1 MSEDPSLAKELEATR
16 RELAQLKEQAERNS
30 EILARSQARE
40 LSLLRAVDL
49 QTLVHALLDGLRDSY
64 ALDHVTVIIPDP
76 EHEVRHLL
84 LDGMASEATPD
95 GLLFVEGMSVVLP
108 RYTDLEVSWL
118 GEYRP
123 DEHRMVFPGE
133 RGPGS
138 VALIPLRQG
147 GQLFGAVNFLSKNRD
162 RFQKGQATDFL
173 DHLGAI
179 AAFALE
185 NAVNRA
191 RLRRSGF
198 TDVLTG
204 WYNRRYLQ
212 VRLVEELARAKRD
225 STSLACLILDIDHF
239 KRVNDSHGHAAGD
252 AVLRE
257 LAQKIA
263 KRIRTTDVAARYGGE
278 EFVILLPHTDTGAG
292 ITVAESIRRAVAED
306 RYGAASGLS
315 LRITVS
321 LGVSSVA
328 PGRGTT
334 DFQTMGDEMLARAD
348 RALYR
353 AKAAGRNRV
362 ESDDEGDR

>member
-16 RELAQLKEQAERNS
+16 RELARLKEQAERNS

-49 QTLVHALLDGLRDSY
+49 RSLVHTLLEGLRDSY
-64 ALDHVTVIIPDP
+64 GLDRVTVIVPDP

-84 LDGMASEATPD
+84 LDGVASGEAPD
-95 GLLFVEGMSVVLP
+95 GLLFVEDMSAVSP
-108 RYTDLEVSWL
+108 RYADFEVSWL
-118 GEYRP
+118 GEHRP
-123 DEHRMVFPGE
+123 DEHRMAFPGE

-138 VALIPLRQG
+138 VALIPLRQAG
-147 GQLFGAVNFLSKNRD
+147 RVFGAINFLSRDRD
-162 RFQKGQATDFL
+162 RFQQGQATDFL

-179 AAFALE
+179 AAFAIE

-225 STSLACLILDIDHF
+225 SASLACLILDIDHF
-239 KRVNDSHGHAAGD
+239 KTVNDGHGHAAGD

-278 EFVILLPHTDTGAG
+278 EFVILLPDTDAAAG
-292 ITVAESIRRAVAED
+292 ITVAESIRLAVAED
-306 RYGAASGLS
+306 RYGAASGLA
-315 LRITVS
+315 LKITVS

-334 DFQTMGDEMLARAD
+334 DFKTMGDELLASAD

-353 AKAAGRNRV
+353 AKAAGRDRV
-362 ESDDEGDR
+362 ESDVAVDR